1 MTLAPA
7 KTAEESPP
15 RPAPPRRP
23 TLGQRLMRAVR
34 GSSTPVLLLAGPF
47 LFLGVMIIW
56 PLIEQVYLS
65 LTNAR
70 LTNPSAGDFVGLRNY
85 TAALTGEDLPQVLL
99 NTLIYTVG
107 TTVIALILGVLA
119 AVVVNVRFAGNAVVK
134 AILAAPWAIPSVAA
148 ALIWLWMFSQSRGV
162 LNRGLEAL
170 GQDGI
175 AWLTTEPWAMI
186 AVIMVTA
193 WQAVPFVMLVTLAAL
208 KSVPQE
214 TAEASRIDGASR
226 LGTFQ
231 WVIWPHILPTVRL
244 LAILQIIEA
253 LRKWDIIAVL
263 TEGGPVNSTN
273 TLVIAIQRQ
282 AFEYH
287 QLGMGAT
294 YAIIGITIAIL
305 FTLVYL
311 LLERREERR
320 DKR

>member
-1 MTLAPA
+1 MPARAGARVPYRRRLARSARKSVTPA
-7 KTAEESPP
+7 
-15 RPAPPRRP
+15 
-23 TLGQRLMRAVR
+23 
-34 GSSTPVLLLAGPF
+34 LLLAGPF
-47 LFLGVMIIW
+47 IFLGVMIIW
-56 PLIEQVYLS
+56 PLFEQIWIS
-65 LTNAR
+65 MTDAR
-70 LTNPSAGDFVGLRNY
+70 LTNPSAGEFVGLDNY
-85 TAALTGEDLPQVLL
+85 TTALAGDNLPRVLV
-99 NTLIYTVG
+99 NTLVYTLG
-107 TTVIALILGVLA
+107 TTLIALVLGVLA
-119 AVVVNVRFAGNAVVK
+119 AVVVNQKFAGNTVVK
-134 AILAAPWAIPSVAA
+134 GILATPWAIPSVAA
-148 ALIWLWMFSQSRGV
+148 ALIWLWMFSQSRGII
-162 LNRGLEAL
+162 NRGLESL
-170 GQDGI
+170 GQEGI
-175 AWLTTEPWAMI
+175 AWLTTEPWAMV
-186 AVIMVTA
+186 AVIAVTA

-263 TEGGPVNSTN
+263 TEGGPVNSTS

-282 AFEYH
+282 AFEYQ
-287 QLGMGAT
+287 QLGMGAA

-320 DKR
+320 NTR